1 MIAKRRLAPVLLT
14 GIAAALV
21 SGVSAGVAA
30 GVDTSWTV
38 TPGGPITLTA
48 RTVVLRDNATGAALS
63 CAGSSGSG
71 GLNGGTSPN
80 SILGTITAL
89 SLSGCTG
96 PPGQAFTITM
106 DRLPFYIGAQTY
118 NATTGVTHGIIY
130 RVHGEL
136 SGPSRTASLAGPDVI
151 HTARP
156 RFSYANSTGKVKLP
170 GTGAV
175 QITNVTGC
183 TGLFNNGVTPESA
196 SLIAPTP
203 SAPNRPSPAHKG

>member
-1 MIAKRRLAPVLLT
+1 MIAKRRLAQVLLT
-14 GIAAALV
+14 GTTVALV
-21 SGVSAGVAA
+21 SGVNAGVAA
-30 GVDTSWTV
+30 GVNTSWTV

-48 RTVVLRDNATGAALS
+48 SSVVLQDNTTGVALS
-63 CAGSSGSG
+63 CTGSSGSG

-89 SLSGCTG
+89 SFSGCTG
-96 PPGQAFTITM
+96 PQGQAFTITM
-106 DRLPFYIGAQTY
+106 DRLPFYIGAKTY

-136 SGPSRTASLAGPDVI
+136 SGPSCSASLAGPDTT

-156 RFSYANSTGKVKLP
+156 RFGYANSTGKLKLP

-183 TGLFNNGVTPESA
+183 TGLFNNGATPDAA
-196 SLIAPTP
+196 SLIGVYAV
-203 SAPNRPSPAHKG
+203 SPKQTITSP